1 MVESLNV
8 ESARYSMMVVL
19 GSNFSSKASATIPPI
34 ESESIVS
41 PVENTYL
48 KLGSSLPSLLSAMAL
63 PKFMVYVVFGS
74 RLCLDRSMTSFFDG
88 KAAEGETF
96 YRRRY
101 DQLF

>member
-41 PVENTYL
+41 PVENTYFEIRRSVAFVVVRL
-48 KLGSSLPSLLSAMAL
+48 WRCRNLWCMC
-63 PKFMVYVVFGS
+63 VRQQVVFGQV
-74 RLCLDRSMTSFFDG
+74 
-88 KAAEGETF
+88 
-96 YRRRY
+96 Y
-101 DQLF
+101 DQFF